1 MVIRRPDAQGWAC
14 DFRSP
19 VPVTLAWHM
28 GRCGGEQENPGSSV
42 VTSIAYWWATDSERL
57 CFKRRWRERAENMQW
72 WHLAYVH
79 THAHAHTHTCY
90 PYIFSFLKTNKQNK
104 MHAISSLVRQVWVRT
119 TVSYCFILIKD
130 NFKTWHYQTQGERE
144 IGGEE
149 RKWPKQ
155 QQERQRCIMG
165 GSTNLCTHWN
175 GIELNR
181 NMYKTSKTISLPL
194 RFWYSAGIT

>member
-28 GRCGGEQENPGSSV
+28 GRCGGEQEDPGSSV
-42 VTSIAYWWATDSERL
+42 VTSRAYWWATDSERL

-119 TVSYCFILIKD
+119 TVSYVSFL
-130 NFKTWHYQTQGERE
+130 
-144 IGGEE
+144 
-149 RKWPKQ
+149 
-155 QQERQRCIMG
+155 
-165 GSTNLCTHWN
+165 L
-175 GIELNR
+175 
-181 NMYKTSKTISLPL
+181 KTIL
-194 RFWYSAGIT
+194 RHDITRHKEKEKLVEKKGNGQNSSRKDSVASWVVPPIYAPTEMA